1 MGSVVVGVI
10 GCNEEDGLRRLLDSL
25 APQTLLES
33 GSVEVVVVSN
43 GSTDRTAAVARERGA
58 SFRVP
63 FRVEELPE
71 GDKCAAWNHLVHGL
85 GLRPDAW
92 VLLDADVTLLADDA
106 LSALVSELEAHPEC
120 RILSPVIVNPR
131 GEAIGRHVDGKCY
144 AARGSALGDVAIPR
158 GVVMDDTFVAITL
171 VTDWYETGFDE
182 GMAKGFVR
190 RLERTLVRYGE
201 NPRDRDKA
209 YWLSVG
215 RRTLIGTWVQAEAD
229 HLFRNVLGGGARAR
243 RLSMELFRSSPD
255 WFWNALTHRP
265 SRLPLRCPPVRPG
278 SFPKDLVKAGV
289 ALYTWLLARRGI
301 ARGQLGRLA
310 WRLPHRWW

>member
-1 MGSVVVGVI
+1 MGVI
-10 GCNEEDGLRRLLDSL
+10 GCNEEDGLRRLLASL
-25 APQTLLES
+25 GSQTLLVS

-43 GSTDRTAAVARERGA
+43 GSTDQTAAVARELGA
-58 SFRVP
+58 TFRVP

-85 GLRPDAW
+85 GLRPDLW

-106 LSALVSELEAHPEC
+106 LSALVAELEAHPEC

-131 GEAIGRHVDGKCY
+131 GEPIGRHVDGKCY
-144 AARGSALGDVAIPR
+144 AARGSALADVAIPR
-158 GVVMDDTFVAITL
+158 GVVMDDTFVAVTL
-171 VTDWYETGFDE
+171 VTDWYATGFDE

-201 NPRDRDKA
+201 TPRDRDKA

-229 HLFRNVLGGGARAR
+229 HLFREVLGGGPEAR
-243 RLSMELFRSSPD
+243 RLSMDLFRANPE
-255 WFWNALTHRP
+255 WFWKALLHRP
-265 SRLPLRCPPVRPG
+265 SRLSFRAPPVRPG
-278 SFPKDLVKAGV
+278 SFPKDLVKVGV
-289 ALYTWLLARRGI
+289 ALYAWLLARRGI
-301 ARGQLGRLA
+301 ATGQLGRLA